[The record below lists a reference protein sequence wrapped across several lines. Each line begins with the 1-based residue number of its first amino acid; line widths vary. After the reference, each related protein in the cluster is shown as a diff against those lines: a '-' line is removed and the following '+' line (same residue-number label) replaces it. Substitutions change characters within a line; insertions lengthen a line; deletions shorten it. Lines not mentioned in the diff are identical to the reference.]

1 MKTTTWIFASLIGL
15 SGSFAHAQYV
25 GPSTTPSAAPG
36 TATPSVAPST
46 VKALIATGKD
56 DAQVSLQGRIVRHLG
71 GENYRFAD
79 STGEIDLEIEAKH
92 WPANTP
98 IDDKA
103 QVRVQGEF
111 EKGLV
116 RKPRIEVERIE
127 KLK

>member
-1 MKTTTWIFASLIGL
+1 MKTSTWILASLVGL
-15 SGSFAHAQYV
+15 SSSFAHAQYV
-25 GPSTTPSAAPG
+25 GPTTAPSAAPG
-36 TATPSVAPST
+36 AATAKVASST
-46 VKALIATGKD
+46 VKALLATGKD
-56 DAQVSLQGRIVRHLG
+56 DAQVSLQGKIVRHLG

-79 STGEIDLEIEAKH
+79 SSGEIDLEIEAKH

-98 IDDKA
+98 IDDKTE
-103 QVRVQGEF
+103 VRVQGEF